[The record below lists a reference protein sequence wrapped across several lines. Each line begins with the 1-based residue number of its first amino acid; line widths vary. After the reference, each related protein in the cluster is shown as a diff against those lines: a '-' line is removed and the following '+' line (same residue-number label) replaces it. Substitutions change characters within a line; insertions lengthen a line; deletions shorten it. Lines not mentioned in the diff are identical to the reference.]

1 MADPTK
7 PNKSQIAAAQKQDIQ
22 WKRWVLGVAA
32 LALLIVVAQNS
43 QKVEFNLLFLSTT
56 APLILLLLGAAVV
69 GAIIG
74 YTAPILRRH
83 RHNTRREYGKE

>member
-1 MADPTK
+1 MSDPTK
-7 PNKSQIAAAQKQDIQ
+7 APSRNRADDGIQ
-22 WKRWVLGVAA
+22 WKRWALGILAA
-32 LALLIVVAQNS
+32 LLLIVILQNS
-43 QKVEFNLLFLSTT
+43 QTVEFKFLFISTD
-56 APLILLLLGAAVV
+56 APLILILAGAAVV